1 MAYII
6 VIDDDEQ
13 IRDLICDLLEDAG
26 HQVMSA
32 SDGTMG
38 LEMLRQ
44 GTADLVITDMFM
56 PDKDGTEIIMD
67 IFEEFPKTKII
78 AISGGGN
85 IKNVDYLELARN
97 LGAVKTFQKPF
108 SLDEFK
114 AAVEEIL
121 Q

>member
-1 MAYII
+1 
-6 VIDDDEQ
+6 
-13 IRDLICDLLEDAG
+13 
-26 HQVMSA
+26 
-32 SDGTMG
+32 
-38 LEMLRQ
+38 
-44 GTADLVITDMFM
+44 M
-56 PDKDGTEIIMD
+56 PEKDGAEVIMD
-67 IFEEFPKTKII
+67 ITKEFPQAKII

-85 IKNVDYLELARN
+85 INDVDFLELAHN